1 MMVQVTALIVLG
13 VCFCYAMKVCCFTL
27 TVAPEH
33 VGGVDVK
40 QSRPRSASQ
49 LWTVAC

>member
-1 MMVQVTALIVLG
+1 MVMVQVIALIVLG

-27 TVAPEH
+27 AAAPEH

-40 QSRPRSASQ
+40 QSRPPSPPDKP
-49 LWTVAC
+49 